1 MEKDRT
7 ARGLDRHDPTVMQ
20 WEIHQEI
27 DRRLVELAPIA
38 DLVIAIERLRRMKR
52 AQKEIELLGSVFKR
66 ALAREIIKR
75 DMLY

>member
-7 ARGLDRHDPTVMQ
+7 TRRLDRHDTTVMQ

-27 DRRLVELAPIA
+27 DRRVVELAPIA

-75 DMLY
+75 DLLY